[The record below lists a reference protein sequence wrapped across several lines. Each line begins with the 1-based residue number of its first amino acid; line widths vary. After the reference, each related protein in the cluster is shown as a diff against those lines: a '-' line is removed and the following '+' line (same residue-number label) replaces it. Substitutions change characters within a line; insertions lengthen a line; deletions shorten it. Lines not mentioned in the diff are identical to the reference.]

1 MFYYKKLN
9 VNRICIWGFLL
20 RLFFLSIVLL
30 FSNNL
35 STGLL
40 GSDYIQDDVR
50 YLAGAEI
57 YAQTASGI
65 LDSQAIESAFDRVEP
80 SAIHSNGMEL
90 WYWIISISMLILKNE
105 MFVRL
110 LNILFA
116 IVSIKCIYDIC
127 SSLYDTEVAKL
138 ASFLYAVMPYPVIF
152 SCFLYKDQFYTMLTL
167 LLFRKA
173 INCAGHITLK
183 DVLFMIVGLILSQLT
198 RSGVVVLI
206 IIALVI
212 IIYKRGNYKVNI
224 LALIGGLVISVIV
237 LWYVVMLNMEDITKK
252 MYVYVLEN
260 TEAGGDSTIGMFE
273 IKSLGQLYRYPFAYL
288 FALVQPLS
296 LSLVGLNNWMQLAG
310 ICNIVALPIA
320 IANFFYLINFN
331 YKKDYFFW
339 IAQMLFFVT
348 ILASLGIVRH
358 QYYLQP
364 FIMIFFACYYYNSP
378 KHNLLKLSSIVV
390 CLGLII
396 VWAVRLFLCEHILIL
411 CQHYFS

>member
-1 MFYYKKLN
+1 MLFYYKKLN
-9 VNRICIWGFLL
+9 IKRICIWGFLL
-20 RLFFLSIVLL
+20 RILFLLIVLL

-40 GSDYIQDDVR
+40 GSEYTQDDVR

-57 YAQTASGI
+57 YAQTASSI
-65 LDSQAIESAFDRVEP
+65 IDTQAIENAFDRVEP

-90 WYWIISISMLILKNE
+90 WYWIISISMFILKNE
-105 MFVRL
+105 IFVRI

-116 IVSIKCIYDIC
+116 IISIKCIYDIC
-127 SSLYDTEVAKL
+127 SSLYDTKVAKL
-138 ASFLYAVMPYPVIF
+138 ASLLYAVLPYPVIF

-212 IIYKRGNYKVNI
+212 IIYKRGNYKVNK
-224 LALIGGLVISVIV
+224 LALIGGLVISVTV

-260 TEAGGDSTIGMFE
+260 AEAGGDSTIGMFE
-273 IKSLGQLYRYPFAYL
+273 IKTPGQLYRYPFAYL

-296 LSLVGLNNWMQLAG
+296 LSLQGLKNWMQLAG
-310 ICNIVALPIA
+310 LLNIVALPIA
-320 IANFFYLINFN
+320 IANFFYLININ
-331 YKKDYFFW
+331 YKKDYFFG

-364 FIMIFFACYYYNSP
+364 FIMIFFACFYYKSKN
-378 KHNLLKLSSIVV
+378 HNLLKLSSIVS
-390 CLGLII
+390 CLGLVI
-396 VWAVRLFLCEHILIL
+396 VWVVRSF
-411 CQHYFS
+411 